1 MMPMKAAAASP
12 PAADEAELSGTEVAA
27 HDGAPASARDAD
39 VGSEN
44 EENEPNEPEE
54 MSTEMWGN
62 KADEEEEAAAECEG
76 GRAFEKT
83 VCPSCNQPVW
93 PDSPLPEPEWTNSQ
107 AQGWWTMVKRRRVFE
122 QGRRAAE
129 DARAQREDGA
139 R

>member
-39 VGSEN
+39 VGSEI
-44 EENEPNEPEE
+44 EEDEPEE
-54 MSTEMWGN
+54 VLTEMWGS
-62 KADEEEEAAAECEG
+62 KGDEEEEAAAECEG

-83 VCPSCNQPVW
+83 VCPSCNQPAW

-107 AQGWWTMVKRRRVFE
+107 AHGVV
-122 QGRRAAE
+122 
-129 DARAQREDGA
+129 DDGQA
-139 R
+139 TPR